1 MKKTTKTFTALMCA
15 LAIVGAPTTINNVAY
30 HNGTETTSFVN
41 SIDASA
47 ASLEPH
53 WWGYNVYL
61 SHNEV
66 TAFTGMQTAAI
77 RKIPMPS
84 LVKGVIAGEKW
95 LIKRADKGRGVRI
108 RMTGYGTTAV
118 ITGVFSR

>member
-1 MKKTTKTFTALMCA
+1 MKKTAKTFTALMCA
-15 LAIVGAPTTINNVAY
+15 LAIIGAPTTINNVAR

-47 ASLEPH
+47 ASLEPR

-66 TAFTGMQTAAI
+66 TAFTRMQTTAI
-77 RKIPMPS
+77 SKIPMP
-84 LVKGVIAGEKW
+84 LWVKGVIAGERW
-95 LIKRADKGRGVRI
+95 LIKRVDKGRGVRI